1 MSCQEKLFTN
11 CVRFKM
17 NFSSYVD
24 EKIIKC
30 NKLPG
35 LIRRLSMNSPRNALL
50 TLYKSFIRPHLDYGG
65 ILYNKPNNGF
75 FQNKIETVQYRAYR
89 VRIYELRVP
98 FTSYES
104 NPRVTSSN
112 PRNIKSIKTEVNS
125 LKSSSFCNIVSPKL
139 FGNSWLYFQ
148 LLVIISCFTFPPLH
162 G

>member
-1 MSCQEKLFTN
+1 MSCQEKLFRN

-17 NFSSYVD
+17 NFNSYVD

-65 ILYNKPNNGF
+65 ILYNKPNNEF

-98 FTSYES
+98 IHKL
-104 NPRVTSSN
+104 RV
-112 PRNIKSIKTEVNS
+112 KSMK
-125 LKSSSFCNIVSPKL
+125 
-139 FGNSWLYFQ
+139 
-148 LLVIISCFTFPPLH
+148 H
-162 G
+162 